1 MKRKEKDPL
10 AELHKI
16 RKEIY
21 KETKQMSASEYVKYI
36 RKEAA
41 KYKKSL
47 KNKKTA

>member
-1 MKRKEKDPL
+1 MKKKQKDPL
-10 AELHKI
+10 TELHKI

-41 KYKKSL
+41 KYRSL